1 LEILER
7 NEVKATF
14 FVTAQE
20 NHLEEYRKIVDA
32 GHAIGIHS
40 YTHNYSK
47 VYASKKAFIKDVT
60 DMSDLIYRET
70 GVRTRLYRFPGGSA
84 NSVSSTPVETLISW
98 LNEEDYIYFDWNAL
112 TGDAV
117 TKNLSASTLIDNV
130 MANIKQ
136 NTKNKIDSTVLM
148 HDLTTKHNTVE
159 ALEPLI
165 QTLKEQGYVMDKA
178 LDESVKPVQQK
189 VIE

>member
-1 LEILER
+1 
-7 NEVKATF
+7 
-14 FVTAQE
+14 
-20 NHLEEYRKIVDA
+20 
-32 GHAIGIHS
+32 
-40 YTHNYSK
+40 
-47 VYASKKAFIKDVT
+47 
-60 DMSDLIYRET
+60 
-70 GVRTRLYRFPGGSA
+70 
-84 NSVSSTPVETLISW
+84 
-98 LNEEDYIYFDWNAL
+98 
-112 TGDAV
+112 V